1 MTMIHERVS
10 ATRVYDASLMTE
22 IKSKV
27 EMQADATEAAEMI
40 H

>member
-1 MTMIHERVS
+1 MTMIHERVG

-27 EMQADATEAAEMI
+27 GNEGRES
-40 H
+40 